1 MSVLRYLP
9 HVRFFIAWIPVI
21 LLGLVLAARYG
32 FANPAWTVLIF
43 VGVFCMAQ
51 TQHTL
56 HVTYGASSTLP
67 DYTSDEI
74 EKLQRIGI
82 GFASTSL
89 IIACYFTLVG
99 RPWVLPTVFL
109 GWLMMLA
116 YASPRKKEA
125 YWGGATV
132 LISATTMYVI
142 AGFVTLPTLI
152 IFAGCGFLGTMG
164 LKAYRLIT
172 GDYDKIPPNERG
184 LGSFIVCYVLG
195 FSLIAAG
202 LWLL

>member
-1 MSVLRYLP
+1 MSVVRYLP
-9 HVRFFIAWIPVI
+9 HARFFIAWIPSI
-21 LLGLVLAARYG
+21 LLGLVLAAWYG
-32 FANPAWTVLIF
+32 FVNLGWTALIF

-51 TQHTL
+51 TQHSF
-56 HVTYGASSTLP
+56 HVAWGGSSTLTG
-67 DYTSDEI
+67 YTPGEI
-74 EKLQRIGI
+74 GNLQRIGV
-82 GFASTSL
+82 GFALASSVIT
-89 IIACYFTLVG
+89 AYFILVG
-99 RPWVLPTVFL
+99 RPWVLPAVLL
-109 GWLMMLA
+109 GMLLLAA
-116 YASPRKKEA
+116 YISRWKREA
-125 YWGGATV
+125 YWGAAFA

-172 GDYDKIPPNERG
+172 GDYDEIPPGERG